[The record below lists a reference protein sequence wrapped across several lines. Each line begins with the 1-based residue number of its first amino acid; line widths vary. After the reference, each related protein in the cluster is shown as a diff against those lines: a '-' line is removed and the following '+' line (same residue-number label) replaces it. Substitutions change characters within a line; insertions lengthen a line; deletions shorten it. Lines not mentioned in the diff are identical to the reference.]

1 MSIVV
6 RNGIELEDIC
16 EVIVAALAH
25 DAELLESVEIKSE
38 TRYEQLPIAVIKR
51 LEMQPGQKNLL
62 VRMALRSLHSS
73 ITNQYANQLRE
84 KVFQALDSTL
94 RT

>member
-1 MSIVV
+1 MSPKRIPATF
-6 RNGIELEDIC
+6 D
-16 EVIVAALAH
+16 LAH

-38 TRYEQLPIAVIKR
+38 TAYEQLPIAVIKR

-73 ITNQYANQLRE
+73 ITNQHANQLRE
-84 KVFQALDSTL
+84 KVFQALDSAFIT
-94 RT
+94 